1 MAFGF
6 GGKRQTRR
14 ERKAMSEHLE
24 DLLDLR
30 QERLVE
36 LGRLT
41 VDMSREG
48 NFDRT
53 LLSTKAD
60 ELVKIDA
67 ESELVVRGLE
77 EKLTLD
83 QLEDLA
89 RGAAGG
95 GDTV

>member
-1 MAFGF
+1 MALGF
-6 GGKRQTRR
+6 GGERQTRR

-30 QERLVE
+30 QDKLVE

-41 VDMSREG
+41 VDMSRQG
-48 NFDRT
+48 SFDRT
-53 LLSTKAD
+53 LLSAKAD
-60 ELVKIDA
+60 ELVRIDS

-83 QLEDLA
+83 QLEELA
-89 RGAAGG
+89 RGAAEGG
-95 GDTV
+95 EPG

>member
-1 MAFGF
+1 MALGF
-6 GGKRQTRR
+6 GGERQTRR

-30 QERLVE
+30 QDKLVE

-48 NFDRT
+48 SFDRT
-53 LLSTKAD
+53 LLSAKAD
-60 ELVKIDA
+60 ELVRIDS

-83 QLEDLA
+83 QLEELA
-89 RGAAGG
+89 RGAAEGG
-95 GDTV
+95 EPA

>member
-1 MAFGF
+1 MALGF
-6 GGKRQTRR
+6 GGERQTRR

-30 QERLVE
+30 QDKLVE

-48 NFDRT
+48 SFDRT
-53 LLSTKAD
+53 LLSAKAD
-60 ELVKIDA
+60 ELVRIDS

-83 QLEDLA
+83 QLEELA

-95 GDTV
+95 GEPA

>member
-1 MAFGF
+1 MALGF
-6 GGKRQTRR
+6 GGERQTRR

-30 QERLVE
+30 QDKLVE
-36 LGRLT
+36 LGALT

-48 NFDRT
+48 SFDRT
-53 LLSTKAD
+53 LLSAKAD
-60 ELVKIDA
+60 ELVRIDS

-83 QLEDLA
+83 QLEELA
-89 RGAAGG
+89 RGAAEGG
-95 GDTV
+95 EPA

>member
-1 MAFGF
+1 MALGF
-6 GGKRQTRR
+6 GAKKQSRR

-24 DLLDLR
+24 ELLDLR
-30 QERLVE
+30 EDKLVE

-48 NFDRT
+48 SFDRT
-53 LLSTKAD
+53 LLSAKAD
-60 ELVKIDA
+60 ELVRIDS

-83 QLEDLA
+83 ELEELA
-89 RGAAGG
+89 RGAAEG
-95 GDTV
+95 GDTA

>member
-1 MAFGF
+1 MALGF
-6 GGKRQTRR
+6 GGERQTRR
-14 ERKAMSEHLE
+14 ERRAMSEHLE

-30 QERLVE
+30 QDRLVE

-48 NFDRT
+48 SFDRT

-60 ELVKIDA
+60 EVVRIDS

-89 RGAAGG
+89 RGAAEDGEPA
-95 GDTV
+95 

>member
-1 MAFGF
+1 MALGF
-6 GGKRQTRR
+6 GGERQTRR

-30 QERLVE
+30 QDKLVE

-48 NFDRT
+48 SFDRT
-53 LLSTKAD
+53 LLSAKAD
-60 ELVKIDA
+60 ELVRIDS

-83 QLEDLA
+83 QLEELA
-89 RGAAGG
+89 REAAGG
-95 GDTV
+95 GEPA

>member
-1 MAFGF
+1 MALGF

-30 QERLVE
+30 QEKLVE

-48 NFDRT
+48 SFDRI
-53 LLSTKAD
+53 LLSARAD
-60 ELVKIDA
+60 ELVRIDG

-83 QLEDLA
+83 ELEELA

-95 GDTV
+95 GETA